1 MHKAMSI
8 RIGGWMTLLMLG
20 LATAAHQLGWIDGL
34 LLGRVAAAVAFVLG
48 LITVVR
54 LPWDLTF
61 QARNAL
67 AQMHALRARGLVVDE
82 TEMSFARKSA
92 TRALVLALAL
102 HFVGAG
108 LAFAARSILGAE
120 LGMVIAVAFLGS
132 MALRPIHAFYLHTT
146 RRLLR
151 AQRDAAVPP
160 PDARTLA
167 HADEELRAEIDLL
180 NKALETQN
188 DATQAQL
195 ALIEERTTNEANS
208 WRNAANS
215 TDEKLER
222 VLREFERSV
231 DRTQQNGEVLAGIR
245 AFVQLIRES

>member
-1 MHKAMSI
+1 
-8 RIGGWMTLLMLG
+8 MLG

-34 LLGRVAAAVAFVLG
+34 LLGRIVAAMAFVFG

-67 AQMHALRARGLVVDE
+67 AQMEALRARGLVVDE
-82 TEMSFARKSA
+82 TEIGFARKSA
-92 TRALVLALAL
+92 TRSLVLALFL
-102 HFVGAG
+102 HLVGAG

-120 LGMVIAVAFLGS
+120 LGVVIAIAFLGS
-132 MALRPIHAFYLHTT
+132 MALRPIHAFYLHT
-146 RRLLR
+146 RQRLMR
-151 AQRDAAVPP
+151 AQRNAAVPP

-167 HADEELRAEIDLL
+167 DADEELRAEL
-180 NKALETQN
+180 KAMSQELETHREV
-188 DATQAQL
+188 TKGQL
-195 ALIEERTTNEANS
+195 ALIEERTVAEANA
-208 WRNAANS
+208 WRNSATS

-222 VLREFERSV
+222 VLREFERTV

-245 AFVQLIRES
+245 AFVQLIREA

>member
-1 MHKAMSI
+1 
-8 RIGGWMTLLMLG
+8 MTFLMLG

-34 LLGRVAAAVAFVLG
+34 LLGRVAAAVAFVFG

-67 AQMHALRARGLVVDE
+67 AQMEALRTRGLVVDE
-82 TEMSFARKSA
+82 TEISFARKSA

-102 HFVGAG
+102 HLVGAG

-132 MALRPIHAFYLHTT
+132 MALRPIHAFYLHT
-146 RRLLR
+146 RQRLMR
-151 AQRDAAVPP
+151 AQRDAAVPA
-160 PDARTLA
+160 PDAHTLA
-167 HADEELRAEIDLL
+167 HADAELRAELEMMSQ
-180 NKALETQN
+180 ALETHREV
-188 DATQAQL
+188 TQGQL
-195 ALIEERTTNEANS
+195 ALIEERTVAEANA
-208 WRNAANS
+208 WRNTSAS

-222 VLREFERSV
+222 VLREFERTI

-245 AFVQLIRES
+245 AFVQLIREA

>member
-1 MHKAMSI
+1 MSI

-20 LATAAHQLGWIDGL
+20 LAAAAHQAGWIDGV
-34 LLGRVAAAVAFVLG
+34 LLGRVVAAMGFVFA

-67 AQMHALRARGLVVDE
+67 AQMEALRARGLVVDE
-82 TEMSFARKSA
+82 TEIGFARKSA
-92 TRALVLALAL
+92 KRALVLALFL
-102 HFVGAG
+102 HLVGAA
-108 LAFAARSILGAE
+108 LAFAARAILGVE
-120 LGMVIAVAFLGS
+120 LGVVIAVAFLGS
-132 MALRPIHAFYLHTT
+132 MALRPIHAFYLHT
-146 RRLLR
+146 RQRLVR
-151 AQRDAAVPP
+151 AQREAAVPP

-167 HADEELRAEIDLL
+167 DADEELRALL
-180 NKALETQN
+180 DAMSRELETQREV
-188 DATQAQL
+188 TKGQL
-195 ALIEERTTNEANS
+195 ALIEERTVAEANA
-208 WRNAANS
+208 WRNSAAS

-222 VLREFERSV
+222 VLREFERTV